1 MEIIEKYS
9 KFFDILR
16 QKADNGVLVG
26 GHYSPRSGLDA
37 FSHFEKRLKEWR
49 WWLLERLPDNLRQSG
64 QWIVLAEQW
73 MEQVDAGWSQDE
85 EDGVPLP
92 GEEETVNKLME
103 EQTVSFSAFLG
114 VINHHS

>member
-1 MEIIEKYS
+1 
-9 KFFDILR
+9 
-16 QKADNGVLVG
+16 
-26 GHYSPRSGLDA
+26 
-37 FSHFEKRLKEWR
+37 
-49 WWLLERLPDNLRQSG
+49 
-64 QWIVLAEQW
+64 